1 MVSGGPRF
9 HDADPCVSLIDK
21 VRDIVGLYVNPPAH
35 AIVLCVDE
43 KSQIQALDRTAPLL
57 PMRPGQAERRTH
69 DYRRHGTISLFAA
82 LDVKAGTVLA
92 STRRRH
98 RSIEFRQC
106 LEAIDAHVPADLDVH
121 LVLDNY
127 GTHKT
132 PRIRRWL
139 TKHPRFHVHFTP
151 TYGSWMNLVE
161 RWFAALTTKQLRR
174 GTHRSVA
181 ALTRAIR
188 EFIAVTNDAPKPFVW
203 TKSADEILASIARF
217 AQRTLA
223 AHPA

>member
-1 MVSGGPRF
+1 MTIG
-9 HDADPCVSLIDK
+9 AM
-21 VRDIVGLYVNPPAH
+21 A
-35 AIVLCVDE
+35 
-43 KSQIQALDRTAPLL
+43 
-57 PMRPGQAERRTH
+57 RPT
-69 DYRRHGTISLFAA
+69 LFAA

-106 LEAIDAHVPADLDVH
+106 FEAIDAHVPADLDVH

-132 PRIRRWL
+132 PRIRRAARGSTCTSRPP
-139 TKHPRFHVHFTP
+139 TKT
-151 TYGSWMNLVE
+151 SWMNLVE

-203 TKSADEILASIARF
+203 TKPCRRDSREHRAVRP
-217 AQRTLA
+217 
-223 AHPA
+223 AHVGGPSGLRMFRESLLQDTRRPWPL